1 MHIGTLAEALDIAP
15 NIELANTKLFHPN
28 PAVLDSLRSQI
39 HQLEHGGIR
48 GSILQNQSQPTVS
61 LGDPEIDEALPWGG
75 LPVTGLHEI
84 FGDTAAIGFA
94 AALIHKLVAESEAP
108 ILWCQHGRD
117 LCGHGLAEFGI
128 DPDRLILVEGKS
140 DTDILWAME
149 EGLRSSGIAAVV
161 GKPYKIPPIAGRRL
175 QLAAEENGVP
185 GLLLRPQSP
194 NKNQQNVMPTS
205 AALTRWHVTAAPSI
219 TPASGL
225 GLGAPKWNLE
235 LQRYRYSALNLQKQN
250 NKQRIAGKVNFWQ
263 VEWCHET
270 GDLSVVTDLCNGSA
284 QPHQSTEGRNRRQQA
299 G

>member
-1 MHIGTLAEALDIAP
+1 MGAEAFGNAATQDA
-15 NIELANTKLFHPN
+15 LFRPN
-28 PAVLDSLRSQI
+28 PVVLDSLRTQI
-39 HQLEHGGIR
+39 QQMERGFEGGRI
-48 GSILQNQSQPTVS
+48 IPAQNEPTVS
-61 LGDPEIDEALPWGG
+61 LGDPEIDQALPWGG
-75 LPVTGLHEI
+75 LPITGLHEI
-84 FGDTAAIGFA
+84 FGDTAAVGFA
-94 AALIHKLVAESEAP
+94 ASLIQKLVRDSDAP

-149 EGLRSSGIAAVV
+149 EGLRSSGIAAVI
-161 GKPYKIPPIAGRRL
+161 GMPYKIPPIAGRRL

-185 GLLLRPQSP
+185 GLLLRPQNRNRS
-194 NKNQQNVMPTS
+194 QQSVAPTS

-219 TPASGL
+219 TPANGL

-235 LQRYRYSALNLQKQN
+235 LQRYRYSALNLQKQ
-250 NKQRIAGKVNFWQ
+250 KQKMLGRVTSWQ

-270 GDLSVVTDLCNGSA
+270 GDLSVVADLCNGSA
-284 QPHQSTEGRNRRQQA
+284 QPQQNWGRYGKQKT

>member
-1 MHIGTLAEALDIAP
+1 MMQGEYIAEAFDSASVG
-15 NIELANTKLFHPN
+15 NGLFRPN
-28 PAVLDSLRSQI
+28 PVVLDSLRSQI
-39 HQLEHGGIR
+39 RHLERGGEL
-48 GSILQNQSQPTVS
+48 SQILSVESEPTVS
-61 LGDPEIDEALPWGG
+61 LGAPEIDEALPWGG
-75 LPVTGLHEI
+75 LPITGLHEI
-84 FGDTAAIGFA
+84 FGDTAAVGFS
-94 AALIHKLVAESEAP
+94 AALIHKLVKGSDAP

-175 QLAAEENGVP
+175 QLAAEENNVP
-185 GLLLRPQSP
+185 GLLVRPQQTRDRT
-194 NKNQQNVMPTS
+194 NQQSVTPTS

-219 TPASGL
+219 TPASGF
-225 GLGAPKWNLE
+225 GLGAPQWNLE
-235 LQRYRYSALNLQKQN
+235 LQRYRYSALNLQKQQ
-250 NKQRIAGKVNFWQ
+250 NKQRIAGRVTSWQ

-270 GDLSVVTDLCNGSA
+270 GDLSVVADLCNRSA
-284 QPHQSTEGRNRRQQA
+284 QPHQRKQRA